1 MYEVPSESHRIFVYK
16 FSNRMS
22 PLIECMKKRIRITIS
37 TRINKEESKKYLEIH
52 RAWGMIYSVRVAISR
67 SSSTAEELCSKI
79 SSRGIEIRIRSP
91 TTRVYAS
98 YHRNFKDTTCALYSI
113 LYSSNKKREP
123 MKLTV
128 ISIDKYLSIRNIP
141 IHVAIS
147 CKLISS
153 SISYR
158 YYSVYLFEYST

>member
-1 MYEVPSESHRIFVYK
+1 
-16 FSNRMS
+16 MS

-91 TTRVYAS
+91 TTRVYA
-98 YHRNFKDTTCALYSI
+98 YHRNFKDTTCA

-128 ISIDKYLSIRNIP
+128 ISIDKKYSNTRRDIMQINFFIDFLP
-141 IHVAIS
+141 I
-147 CKLISS
+147 
-153 SISYR
+153 
-158 YYSVYLFEYST
+158 LFRLLVRV

>member
-1 MYEVPSESHRIFVYK
+1 
-16 FSNRMS
+16 MS

-52 RAWGMIYSVRVAISR
+52 RAWSMIYSVRVAISR
-67 SSSTAEELCSKI
+67 SSSTAEEFCSKI

-91 TTRVYAS
+91 TTRVYA
-98 YHRNFKDTTCALYSI
+98 YHRNFKDTCALYN
-113 LYSSNKKREP
+113 SSNKKRES

>member
-52 RAWGMIYSVRVAISR
+52 RAWSMIYSVRVAISR

-91 TTRVYAS
+91 TTRVYAH
-98 YHRNFKDTTCALYSI
+98 HRNFKDTTCALYS
-113 LYSSNKKREP
+113 SNKKREP
-123 MKLTV
+123 MKLIV

>member
-1 MYEVPSESHRIFVYK
+1 MYEVPSEEKVIES
-16 FSNRMS
+16 SS

-52 RAWGMIYSVRVAISR
+52 RAWSMIYSVRVAISR

-98 YHRNFKDTTCALYSI
+98 YHRNFKDTTCALYS
-113 LYSSNKKREP
+113 SNKKREP
-123 MKLTV
+123 MKLIV

>member
-1 MYEVPSESHRIFVYK
+1 MYE
-16 FSNRMS
+16 
-22 PLIECMKKRIRITIS
+22 KKNTIS

-52 RAWGMIYSVRVAISR
+52 RAWSMIYSVRVAISR

-98 YHRNFKDTTCALYSI
+98 YHRNFKDTTCALYS
-113 LYSSNKKREP
+113 SNKKREP

-128 ISIDKYLSIRNIP
+128 MSIDKYLSIRNIP

>member
-1 MYEVPSESHRIFVYK
+1 
-16 FSNRMS
+16 MS

-91 TTRVYAS
+91 TTRVYA
-98 YHRNFKDTTCALYSI
+98 YHRNFKDTTCA

>member
-37 TRINKEESKKYLEIH
+37 TRINKEKSKKYLEIH
-52 RAWGMIYSVRVAISR
+52 RAWSIIYSVRVAISR

-91 TTRVYAS
+91 TTRVYA
-98 YHRNFKDTTCALYSI
+98 YHRNFKDTTCA

-158 YYSVYLFEYST
+158 YYSIYLFEYST

>member
-1 MYEVPSESHRIFVYK
+1 
-16 FSNRMS
+16 MS

-52 RAWGMIYSVRVAISR
+52 RAWSMIYSVRVAISR
-67 SSSTAEELCSKI
+67 SSSKAEELCSKI

-91 TTRVYAS
+91 TMRVYAS
-98 YHRNFKDTTCALYSI
+98 YHRNFKDTTCA

>member
-52 RAWGMIYSVRVAISR
+52 RAWSMIYSVRVAISR

-91 TTRVYAS
+91 TTRVYA
-98 YHRNFKDTTCALYSI
+98 YHRNFKDTTCA